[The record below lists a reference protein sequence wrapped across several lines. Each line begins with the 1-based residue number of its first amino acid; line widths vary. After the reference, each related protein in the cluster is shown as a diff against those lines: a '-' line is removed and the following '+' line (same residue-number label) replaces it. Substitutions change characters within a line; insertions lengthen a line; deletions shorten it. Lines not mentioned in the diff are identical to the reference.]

1 MLMPYIGVVFD
12 YFKCVATL
20 KRSPCVFHA
29 WPFIRAAHFLILG
42 GCNINI
48 KLNISLFSKAIA
60 EAIEFKMENTE
71 IDFEGMVNT
80 EALEILNEI
89 HDILDCKGADD
100 FETVEK
106 IVSVFEKH
114 GLDGGLCHD
123 FS

>member
-29 WPFIRAAHFLILG
+29 WLFIRATHFLIYNG
-42 GCNINI
+42 GCNINM

-60 EAIEFKMENTE
+60 EA
-71 IDFEGMVNT
+71 VQ
-80 EALEILNEI
+80 ILNEI
-89 HDILDCKGADD
+89 HDILDSKGADD

-106 IVSVFEKH
+106 IVCVFEKH
-114 GLDGGLCHD
+114 GLDASLCHD